1 MSILN
6 TNQNNNQSHQKD
18 IHRYS
23 FSRFKTFHTCP
34 RKHQYQYVE
43 QLESEESAV
52 TIPGKLF
59 HKCIQQFLD
68 GEDMADTIK
77 EFRTLCTT
85 GKLDLEPDLLEYIVS
100 KYLQYYAKDYS
111 SEKNLMTEKEF
122 TETIEGDD
130 YITLIVDQAFEKN
143 NMVTVRDIKTTTNKL
158 KYTYDDVVHNQQL
171 LLYVPYVENE
181 LSVKVDMVQIDEV
194 RMAKLQDIPMN
205 NNGKPTVDKRRLEL
219 VTYEDY
225 LDLLTQLNL
234 DTAPEYKHVLE
245 YLKERG
251 HPLFNRVTAQVLD
264 PAMISSNAQDMLNT
278 YSNIKH
284 QIDSLQSTGFDSS
297 YRVRG
302 PLCKYCAYHSLCE
315 YDMHGMT
322 QAERQIIIED
332 LLKNKS

>member
-6 TNQNNNQSHQKD
+6 NNQNNNHQKD

-59 HKCIQQFLD
+59 HKCIEQFLND
-68 GEDMADTIK
+68 EDMSDTIN
-77 EFRTLCTT
+77 EFKSLCMS
-85 GKLDLEPDLLEYIVS
+85 GKLDMEPDLLEYIVS
-100 KYLQYYAKDYS
+100 KYLQYYAKDYT
-111 SEKNLMTEKEF
+111 SEKHLMVEKEF
-122 TETIEGDD
+122 NEPLEDED
-130 YITLIVDQAFEKN
+130 YITLIVDQAFEKDN
-143 NMVTVRDIKTTTNKL
+143 LITVRDIKTTQNKL

-181 LSVKVDMVQIDEV
+181 LNAKVDMIQIDEV
-194 RMAKLQDIPMN
+194 RMAKLQDVPIN
-205 NNGKPTVDKRRLEL
+205 NNGKPTADRRRLEL
-219 VTYEDY
+219 VSYEDY
-225 LDLLTQLNL
+225 LDVLTSMGLETEKEYQPVL
-234 DTAPEYKHVLE
+234 D
-245 YLKERG
+245 YLRERG

-264 PAMISSNAQDMLNT
+264 SSVIDANAQDMLNT
-278 YSNIKH
+278 YYTIKN
-284 QIDSLQSTGFDSS
+284 QIDPSLGVNS

-302 PLCKYCAYHSLCE
+302 PLCKYCAYQHLCD

-322 QAERQIIIED
+322 MAEREIIVDE
-332 LLKNKS
+332 LVK

>member
-111 SEKNLMTEKEF
+111 S
-122 TETIEGDD
+122 
-130 YITLIVDQAFEKN
+130 
-143 NMVTVRDIKTTTNKL
+143 
-158 KYTYDDVVHNQQL
+158 
-171 LLYVPYVENE
+171 
-181 LSVKVDMVQIDEV
+181 
-194 RMAKLQDIPMN
+194 
-205 NNGKPTVDKRRLEL
+205 
-219 VTYEDY
+219 
-225 LDLLTQLNL
+225 
-234 DTAPEYKHVLE
+234 
-245 YLKERG
+245 
-251 HPLFNRVTAQVLD
+251 
-264 PAMISSNAQDMLNT
+264 
-278 YSNIKH
+278 
-284 QIDSLQSTGFDSS
+284 
-297 YRVRG
+297 
-302 PLCKYCAYHSLCE
+302 
-315 YDMHGMT
+315 
-322 QAERQIIIED
+322 
-332 LLKNKS
+332 

>member
-6 TNQNNNQSHQKD
+6 NNQNNNHQKD

-59 HKCIQQFLD
+59 HKCIEQFLND
-68 GEDMADTIK
+68 EDMSDTIN
-77 EFRTLCTT
+77 EFKSLCMS
-85 GKLDLEPDLLEYIVS
+85 GKLDMEPDLLEYIVS
-100 KYLQYYAKDYS
+100 KYLQYYAKDYT
-111 SEKNLMTEKEF
+111 SEKHLMVEKEF
-122 TETIEGDD
+122 NEPLEDED
-130 YITLIVDQAFEKN
+130 YITLIVDQAFEKDN
-143 NMVTVRDIKTTTNKL
+143 LITVRDIKTTQNKL

-181 LSVKVDMVQIDEV
+181 LNTKVDMIQIDEV
-194 RMAKLQDIPMN
+194 RMAKLQDVPIN
-205 NNGKPTVDKRRLEL
+205 NNGKPTADRRRLEL
-219 VTYEDY
+219 VSYEDY
-225 LDLLTQLNL
+225 LDVLTSMGL
-234 DTAPEYKHVLE
+234 DTEKEYQPILD
-245 YLKERG
+245 YLRERG

-264 PAMISSNAQDMLNT
+264 SSVIDANAQDMLNT
-278 YSNIKH
+278 SHTIKN
-284 QIDSLQSTGFDSS
+284 QIDPSIGVNS

-302 PLCKYCAYHSLCE
+302 PLCKYCAYQHLCD

-322 QAERQIIIED
+322 MAEREIIVDE
-332 LLKNKS
+332 LVK

>member
-6 TNQNNNQSHQKD
+6 NNQNNNHQKD

-43 QLESEESAV
+43 QLETEESAV

-68 GEDMADTIK
+68 GEDMADTIN
-77 EFRTLCTT
+77 EFKSLCMS
-85 GKLDLEPDLLEYIVS
+85 GKLDMEPDLLEYIVS
-100 KYLQYYAKDYS
+100 KYLQYYAKDYT

-122 TETIEGDD
+122 NEQLDGED
-130 YITLIVDQAFEKN
+130 YITLIVDQAFEKDN
-143 NMVTVRDIKTTTNKL
+143 LITVRDIKTTTNKL
-158 KYTYDDVVHNQQL
+158 KYTHEDVVHNQQL

-181 LSVKVDMVQIDEV
+181 LSVKVDMIQIDEV
-194 RMAKLQDIPMN
+194 RMAKLQPVPIN
-205 NNGKPTVDKRRLEL
+205 NNGKPTADRRRLDL
-219 VTYEDY
+219 VSYEDY
-225 LDLLTQLNL
+225 LDTLTEMGL
-234 DTAPEYKHVLE
+234 DTEKEYQPVLD
-245 YLKERG
+245 YLRERG

-264 PAMISSNAQDMLNT
+264 QAVVDSNAQDMINT
-278 YSNIKH
+278 YNTIKH
-284 QIDSLQSTGFDSS
+284 QMDGSNTS

-302 PLCKYCAYHSLCE
+302 PLCKYCAYQHLCE

-322 QAERQIIIED
+322 MAERDIIVNELI
-332 LLKNKS
+332 K

>member
-6 TNQNNNQSHQKD
+6 NNQNNNHQKD

-59 HKCIQQFLD
+59 HKCIEQFLND
-68 GEDMADTIK
+68 EDMSDTIN
-77 EFRTLCTT
+77 EFKSLCMS
-85 GKLDLEPDLLEYIVS
+85 GKLDMEPDLLEYIVS
-100 KYLQYYAKDYS
+100 KYLQYYAKDYT
-111 SEKNLMTEKEF
+111 SEKHLMVEKEF
-122 TETIEGDD
+122 NEPLEDED
-130 YITLIVDQAFEKN
+130 YITLIVDQAFEKDN
-143 NMVTVRDIKTTTNKL
+143 LITVRDIKTTQNKL

-181 LSVKVDMVQIDEV
+181 LNAKVDMIQIDEV
-194 RMAKLQDIPMN
+194 RMAKLQDVPIN
-205 NNGKPTVDKRRLEL
+205 NNGKPTADRRRLEL
-219 VTYEDY
+219 VSYEDY
-225 LDLLTQLNL
+225 LDVLTSMGL
-234 DTAPEYKHVLE
+234 DTEKEYQPILD
-245 YLKERG
+245 YLRERG

-264 PAMISSNAQDMLNT
+264 SSVIDANAQDMLNT
-278 YSNIKH
+278 YHTIKN
-284 QIDSLQSTGFDSS
+284 QIDQSIGVNS

-302 PLCKYCAYHSLCE
+302 PLCKYCAYQHLCD

-322 QAERQIIIED
+322 MAEREIIVDE
-332 LLKNKS
+332 LVK